1 MSLKHRLLAATYPC
15 LRLGNASLRRI
26 GIRPSGRLRV
36 LLYHDIAPHEEDRF
50 AAHLRWLA
58 QTWQFVDPQKFA
70 AMVSGEEPVK
80 DDHLLLT
87 FDDGFAS
94 NRLIAERVLNP
105 MGIRALFFIISCF
118 AELSDADD
126 RRAFIAR
133 GIYPGMDP
141 ATMPRYWQNMTWN
154 DLSFLLETGHTIGA
168 HTATHA
174 RLSQIVR
181 ADELEAEIIDSAD
194 MLEQKLGVKV
204 EHFAY
209 TFGNLAS
216 FSPLALAIARK
227 RFRFIHTG
235 LRGNNAHGVLPWALR
250 RDAMKPTDSLALTGA
265 LLEGGADLRYAEDL
279 ATLESWGMDR

>member
-1 MSLKHRLLAATYPC
+1 MSLKHHLLAAAYPS
-15 LRLGNASLRRI
+15 LRLSNALLHQI
-26 GIRPSGRLRV
+26 GTKPSGRLRV
-36 LLYHDIAPHEEDRF
+36 LLYHDIAPHEEERF

-58 QTWQFVDPQKFA
+58 QTWRFVNPQKFA

-105 MGIRALFFIISCF
+105 MGIRALFFIVSSFVGISGK
-118 AELSDADD
+118 DNQ
-126 RRAFIAR
+126 RAFIAR
-133 GIYPGMDP
+133 NIYPDMDP
-141 ATMPRYWQNMTWN
+141 AAIPEHCGSMDWN
-154 DLSFLLETGHTIGA
+154 DLNYLLETGHTIGA

-174 RLSQIVR
+174 RLSQIVL
-181 ADELEAEIIDSAD
+181 ADELEAEIVGSAD
-194 MLEQKLGVKV
+194 VLEQKLGVEV
-204 EHFAY
+204 QHFAY

-216 FSPLALAIARK
+216 FSPLALAVSRK

-250 RDAMKPTDSLALTGA
+250 RDAMKPTDSLALAGA
-265 LLEGGADLRYAEDL
+265 LLEGGADFRYAEDL
-279 ATLESWGMDR
+279 ATFESWGMGR